1 VNFWGGEMKRN
12 LFFPNEI
19 SRRDFLKKSVIG
31 SAAVFGFKTSLL
43 KAAVLPDGKIPIA
56 LQLYSVRKDCAEDFD
71 LAMEKVASMGFNGVE
86 FAGYYHYHSDPKGLK
101 KRLDD
106 LGLKV
111 AGTHIRTPDIT
122 GEKLKETTAFHKTI
136 GCKYLIVP
144 GDRSFTDPEKSKALA
159 ETFNK
164 AAAFLKPEG
173 MFCGFHNHTGEFKK
187 FGDKTYW
194 DLFADRT
201 SKEVVLQ
208 LDVGWAAA
216 AHVDPVE
223 EIIKHKG
230 RTKTAHFKPTVVD
243 NEEGKTA
250 ILGKDSVGWKEV
262 IKACREFGGTEWYI
276 IEQEVYPGGRTPME
290 CSKLSLEGL
299 KKILA

>member
-1 VNFWGGEMKRN
+1 MN
-12 LFFPNEI
+12 
-19 SRRDFLKKSVIG
+19 RRDFLKKSAIG
-31 SAAVFGFKTSLL
+31 SAAFFGFRTSLL
-43 KAAVLPDGKIPIA
+43 RAVTVPDGKIPIA
-56 LQLYSVRKDCAEDFD
+56 LQLYSVRNDCSQDFD
-71 LAMEKVASMGFNGVE
+71 LALEKVAAMGFDGVE
-86 FAGYYHYHSDPKGLK
+86 FAGYYHYSSDPKGLK

-111 AGTHIRTPDIT
+111 AGTHIRTSALT
-122 GEKLKETTAFHKTI
+122 GEKLEETVSFHKAI

-144 GDRSFTDPEKSKALA
+144 GDRSFTDPEKSKTLA

-187 FGDKTYW
+187 HENKTYW
-194 DLFADRT
+194 DLFAERT
-201 SKEVVLQ
+201 AEDVVLQ

-216 AHVDPVE
+216 AHINPVE
-223 EIIKHKG
+223 EIKKHKG

-250 ILGKDSVGWKEV
+250 ILGKDSVDWKKV
-262 IKACREFGGTEWYI
+262 IKACSDFGGTEWFI
-276 IEQEVYPGGRTPME
+276 IEQEVYPDGKTPME